1 MTIKIAGLVPIP
13 KNGTEKANN
22 AMEGIDCIIFAIPIT
37 ILEIVLFLVISTP
50 IGTPIAKEMNTAN
63 AVIFI
68 CSRNSCSSSPFFS
81 INNWKNSVN
90 DTTPFFGRT
99 FWSELTA

>member
-50 IGTPIAKEMNTAN
+50 IGTPIADVYKRQ
-63 AVIFI
+63 VFI
-68 CSRNSCSSSPFFS
+68 HVVDNLKYFKVFILLMKR
-81 INNWKNSVN
+81 
-90 DTTPFFGRT
+90 
-99 FWSELTA
+99 

>member
-63 AVIFI
+63 AVIFKMCI
-68 CSRNSCSSSPFFS
+68 RDRDQRGPKLGHS
-81 INNWKNSVN
+81 
-90 DTTPFFGRT
+90 
-99 FWSELTA
+99 